1 MVLNFPPLPP
11 YLHSLII
18 NFSLFSEEIAHWK
31 GQYENA
37 MQLVEELQATV
48 NDHSQRAEDLEQHL
62 QDIMQQMQQE
72 KEARLCTYFL
82 PFFFFLCFLSF
93 LFIYPFPSL
102 YLPFPSLPF
111 PLPSFLLFHSL
122 LSNIPFTIF
131 HDSLSFLV
139 IKL

>member
-82 PFFFFLCFLSF
+82 PFPSSFAFFHFSLS
-93 LFIYPFPSL
+93 I
-102 YLPFPSLPF
+102 PSLPF
-111 PLPSFLLFHSL
+111 TFLPPFPLTF
-122 LSNIPFTIF
+122 
-131 HDSLSFLV
+131 
-139 IKL
+139 

>member
-102 YLPFPSLPF
+102 YLPSSFSTHFYLTFPSQFSHDSLPF
-111 PLPSFLLFHSL
+111 
-122 LSNIPFTIF
+122 
-131 HDSLSFLV
+131 LV
-139 IKL
+139 GDKIINK